1 MWYHGKDYLT
11 AVSNLITSLH
21 QPIQSMQTML
31 RNLGVKIAT
40 HTRQKQ
46 TQLSTKPVS
55 GSGLEDTNTN
65 GLQVH
70 QERNTDIKWL
80 IKLLSSVKTDS
91 LLFA

>member
-1 MWYHGKDYLT
+1 
-11 AVSNLITSLH
+11 
-21 QPIQSMQTML
+21 MQTML
-31 RNLGVKIAT
+31 HNLDFIGVKIAT

-46 TQLSTKPVS
+46 AQLSTKPIS

-91 LLFA
+91 LHYF